1 MDKNDYLAEVTKRLT
16 KLFRASKEGYKISDM
31 DRHRL
36 EGFIHA
42 GIFMKIVTPVEM
54 SELLEDV
61 HYSIF
66 GKTIQERKSEKSANW
81 SDIEIDYDKFDSPT
95 YLR

>member
-1 MDKNDYLAEVTKRLT
+1 MDKHDFLSEVREQLT
-16 KLFRASKEGYKISDM
+16 KKYRASKEGYKIPDI

-42 GIFMKIVTPVEM
+42 GIYMEIVTSAEM
-54 SELLEDV
+54 SELLEEI

-66 GKTIQERKSEKSANW
+66 GKTIQERKAEKFANW
-81 SDIEIDYDKFDSPT
+81 SDMEIDYDLFDAPT
-95 YLR
+95 FLR